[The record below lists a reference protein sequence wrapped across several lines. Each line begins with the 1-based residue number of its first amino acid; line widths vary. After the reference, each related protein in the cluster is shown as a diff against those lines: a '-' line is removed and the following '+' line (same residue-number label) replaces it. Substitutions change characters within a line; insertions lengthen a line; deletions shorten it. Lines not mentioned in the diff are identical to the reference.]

1 MGVDVGFSVWGS
13 RTAQAMADTAAL
25 DLARYLDF
33 ADANGANQ
41 ATAEG
46 IINGILPLVRTD
58 NGSDAGLTATVGKW
72 TNGVWTVPASCAAPL
87 TPPAPLGC
95 NAIMVTATQKVPQI
109 FFGGFNTLSA
119 RSAIAANTPEA
130 GFSIGTFLANVDTQ
144 QSATLNAILG
154 SVGSANLTLVGYQGV
169 ATSYVTL
176 NQLISADS
184 TVLSPTNILSYS
196 MTPQGWSSVL
206 ETALGKQINGVNCN
220 GANPPGA
227 CEAYNQVLDAG
238 GQIAFSGTQQVK
250 LCQLFWI
257 NPTTLPTGSMNSC
270 SNTSVSSTGLN
281 ASLNVLQMLT
291 TTAEVANGTNAID
304 LHSALNITGITSAET
319 TLQVVQPPVVAYGVV
334 GTKAYT
340 AQIDASVNISA
351 LGLSLLGITLDG
363 ATGTATLSNINC
375 SGNVMQQTS
384 INASTTAASG
394 SVTLAGVNIASI
406 GVTGASLSTLTF
418 AGSNVPPTPN
428 TLANDY
434 NPVQIGTTSPSLTYS
449 GLSPLSLAA
458 PLLNGTLDTVLPS
471 VLSTLGVTLAG
482 ADVADLSADC
492 DAVSIVK

>member
-1 MGVDVGFSVWGS
+1 
-13 RTAQAMADTAAL
+13 
-25 DLARYLDF
+25 
-33 ADANGANQ
+33 
-41 ATAEG
+41 
-46 IINGILPLVRTD
+46 
-58 NGSDAGLTATVGKW
+58 
-72 TNGVWTVPASCAAPL
+72 
-87 TPPAPLGC
+87 
-95 NAIMVTATQKVPQI
+95 
-109 FFGGFNTLSA
+109 
-119 RSAIAANTPEA
+119 
-130 GFSIGTFLANVDTQ
+130 
-144 QSATLNAILG
+144 
-154 SVGSANLTLVGYQGV
+154 
-169 ATSYVTL
+169 
-176 NQLISADS
+176 
-184 TVLSPTNILSYS
+184 
-196 MTPQGWSSVL
+196 
-206 ETALGKQINGVNCN
+206 
-220 GANPPGA
+220 
-227 CEAYNQVLDAG
+227 
-238 GQIAFSGTQQVK
+238 
-250 LCQLFWI
+250 
-257 NPTTLPTGSMNSC
+257 MNSC

-428 TLANDY
+428 TLTNDY